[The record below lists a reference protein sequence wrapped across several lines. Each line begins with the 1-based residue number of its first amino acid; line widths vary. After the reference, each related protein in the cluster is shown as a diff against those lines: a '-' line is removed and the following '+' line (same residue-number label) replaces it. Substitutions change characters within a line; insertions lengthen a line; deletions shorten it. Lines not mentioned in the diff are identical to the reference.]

1 MELALEEDAES
12 LTTAALML
20 MKKYLPEYIVNC
32 FVAAGYDTLDV
43 IADMDVSDKPGN
55 TLEEIATFIA
65 KEYPG
70 DPRFVRGTMSRSSVF
85 PPGHRRRIASFVK
98 HVNHLQE
105 EKKRS
110 SRKRRT
116 MSSTHPPK
124 KKRSDANTC
133 GSSDSESS
141 CSQFSMMGDVR
152 QQVAKWQ
159 RQQKNSKLREL
170 KEHDHF
176 EVKVSMAEGGR
187 PIASVLC
194 KMCGRSSTLG
204 VKCGKVLISN

>member
-1 MELALEEDAES
+1 MELALEEDTES

-85 PPGHRRRIASFVK
+85 PPGHHRRIASFVK

-124 KKRSDANTC
+124 KKRSDANAKRRRPANRVTKVETC
-133 GSSDSESS
+133 LVYCYCRLPDNGRRMVCCDLCEEWYHVD
-141 CSQFSMMGDVR
+141 CAR
-152 QQVAKWQ
+152 TH
-159 RQQKNSKLREL
+159 EL
-170 KEHDHF
+170 GPENCWFCDH
-176 EVKVSMAEGGR
+176 
-187 PIASVLC
+187 C
-194 KMCGRSSTLG
+194 KPTL
-204 VKCGKVLISN
+204 

>member
-32 FVAAGYDTLDV
+32 FVAAGYDILDV

-55 TLEEIATFIA
+55 TL
-65 KEYPG
+65 EYPG

-85 PPGHRRRIASFVK
+85 PPGHRQRIASFVK

-110 SRKRRT
+110 SQKRRT

-170 KEHDHF
+170 KEHLLVWHWTLTH
-176 EVKVSMAEGGR
+176 
-187 PIASVLC
+187 SVLC
-194 KMCGRSSTLG
+194 YIKKNSG
-204 VKCGKVLISN
+204 LI